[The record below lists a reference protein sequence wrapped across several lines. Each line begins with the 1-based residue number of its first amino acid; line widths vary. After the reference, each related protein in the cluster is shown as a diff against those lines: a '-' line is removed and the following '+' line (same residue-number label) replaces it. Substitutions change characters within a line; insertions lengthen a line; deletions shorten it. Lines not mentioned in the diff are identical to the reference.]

1 MHPAHPQ
8 FVGIDVGKHELAV
21 AIQPTGTHF
30 TLPNTVRGHRQ
41 LLQRLG
47 AAPACIVLEATGRYH
62 RVLQLALAGADRPAA
77 VIDPARVHGFRIS
90 EGIRAKTDG
99 LDADLLARYAA
110 QKQPAPSPLPSP
122 TRTALADWVR
132 SRDFLVSQRQALVN
146 RRAEMPPAL
155 QRGHGQLIRSYDR
168 QIAAADQEIAR
179 IIASDP
185 ILAAQATLLTSVSGI
200 GPVTAAALL
209 ALLPEL
215 GTVSAKAIAS
225 LAGVAPRD
233 DQSGTTARRKH
244 LRGGRGRLRQALYLA
259 MLSTTRW
266 DPVMRIHYQGL
277 VARGKP
283 KKVALLACARK
294 VLGVLNAMVRE
305 GLTWEQTAVGQG
317 RFLPTPP

>member
-179 IIASDP
+179 QTRPVRQPRRD
-185 ILAAQATLLTSVSGI
+185 AADLGVRDRPRDGG
-200 GPVTAAALL
+200 GPARAAARTRHRLGQGDCL
-209 ALLPEL
+209 A
-215 GTVSAKAIAS
+215 
-225 LAGVAPRD
+225 
-233 DQSGTTARRKH
+233 
-244 LRGGRGRLRQALYLA
+244 GRGRA
-259 MLSTTRW
+259 
-266 DPVMRIHYQGL
+266 
-277 VARGKP
+277 AR
-283 KKVALLACARK
+283 
-294 VLGVLNAMVRE
+294 
-305 GLTWEQTAVGQG
+305 
-317 RFLPTPP
+317 